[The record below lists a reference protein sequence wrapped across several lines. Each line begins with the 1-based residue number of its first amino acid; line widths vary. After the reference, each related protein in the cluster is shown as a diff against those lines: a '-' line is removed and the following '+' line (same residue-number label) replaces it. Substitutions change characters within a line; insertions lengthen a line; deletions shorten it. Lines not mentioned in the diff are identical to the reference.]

1 MEKEVARSV
10 LKEGWEVFIGG
21 KLLNRIG
28 AFALFLGVAFFLK
41 YAFDHKWI
49 TETIRVV
56 LGGLGGAFL
65 LWWGGYFHRKGLN
78 IFAQGLV
85 GGGIAILY
93 VSVFAA
99 YHFYGLVP
107 QTGALSLMMMVTL
120 VAIWQALRYD
130 SLAVSLLGWL
140 GGFLTPFLLQGGGGG
155 GLGVLLYTA
164 ILALGLLGVYMK
176 KREWVALYVMT
187 FGGIS
192 FITLAV
198 ADLVEQTGLLVAFI
212 ILYWLFFFA
221 VDAWCFLSKDRKLPH
236 RSWHQAVT
244 ALNALFLAIGLY
256 TTLEWSGI
264 ALLMASV
271 SYMVLSQRIKTSWK
285 QVVLLYEWIAAV
297 LIVLGTAI
305 HFSWE
310 ITLVLWA
317 LEAMIMTGYGL
328 IRSRT
333 SGWMAGVSLMVLT
346 GLILLITDWSS
357 GYGFSSDV
365 PFLNLRAFTYVLLAG
380 VAIITAWM
388 FGRENHLMAS
398 KMQQGLHIGWSV
410 LLWFGMTGE
419 VSRIYFLVSE
429 LGNARLAFYLV
440 IAWSLYALLL
450 AGRMKEPDR
459 RALGW
464 VALGSLALA
473 TLTGMVWGL
482 FIYTP
487 LDSFV
492 PLLNIRSGALLLLLF
507 LLWIYPR
514 KAVPGHLVP
523 LLPLIAAFLMMI
535 LVTVEP
541 RDSFNR
547 ALEGAEP
554 GSATFVLDNMKRIS
568 LSGSWL
574 LYSLILMGMGIWK
587 KISHLRWMS
596 ILLFGITILKVFLW
610 DLSFLGTLYRIF
622 SFIGLGLVL
631 LGVSYLYQRYKHRF
645 KLEKNQE

>member
-1 MEKEVARSV
+1 M
-10 LKEGWEVFIGG
+10 
-21 KLLNRIG
+21 
-28 AFALFLGVAFFLK
+28 
-41 YAFDHKWI
+41 
-49 TETIRVV
+49 
-56 LGGLGGAFL
+56 
-65 LWWGGYFHRKGLN
+65 WWGGYFHRKGMN
-78 IFAQGLV
+78 VFAQGLV

-93 VSVFAA
+93 VSVFAS

-107 QTGALSLMMMVTL
+107 QTGALLFMMMVTL

-187 FGGIS
+187 FAGIS

-198 ADLVEQTGLLVAFI
+198 ADLVEQTGMLAAFV
-212 ILYWLFFFA
+212 ILYWLFFYG

-236 RSWHQAVT
+236 RSWHQVVT

-264 ALLMASV
+264 ALLMASIT
-271 SYMVLSQRIKTSWK
+271 YMVVSWRIETSWK
-285 QVVLLYEWIAAV
+285 QVAVLYEWITAV

-328 IRSRT
+328 IRSRA
-333 SGWMAGVSLMVLT
+333 SGWMAGVSLMALT
-346 GLILLITDWSS
+346 GLMLLITDWSS
-357 GYGFSSDV
+357 GYGIPTTV
-365 PFLNLRAFTYVLLAG
+365 PFLNLRTFTYVLLAG
-380 VAIITAWM
+380 VAITTAWM
-388 FGRENHLMAS
+388 FGRENHFMAS
-398 KMQQGLHIGWSV
+398 RMQQGLHIGWSV

-419 VSRIYFLVSE
+419 VSRMYFLVGPVFD

-440 IAWSLYALLL
+440 IAWSLFAFVL
-450 AGRMKEPDR
+450 AGRMKEPHR
-459 RALGW
+459 RGLGW
-464 VALGSLALA
+464 VAFGSLVLA
-473 TLTGMVWGL
+473 ILTGMVWGL

-487 LDSFV
+487 VESFV
-492 PLLNIRSGALLLLLF
+492 PFLNIRSGALLLLLF

-514 KAVPGHLVP
+514 KAVPGR
-523 LLPLIAAFLMMI
+523 LLPFLPLTAACLMMI
-535 LVTVEP
+535 LITVEP

-547 ALEGAEP
+547 VLEGAEP
-554 GSATFVLDNMKRIS
+554 GSATFVLDNMKRLS
-568 LSGSWL
+568 LSASWL
-574 LYSLILMGMGIWK
+574 LYSLTLMGLGIWK
-587 KISHLRWMS
+587 KIRYLRWMS
-596 ILLFGITILKVFLW
+596 ILLFGITILKIFLW

-631 LGVSYLYQRYKHRF
+631 LGVSYLYQKYKHRF
-645 KLEKNQE
+645 KMEENQE